1 LQLASANRG
10 LEFVDTDY
18 KDRKPQ
24 IRISIDRNRAA
35 ELGVSLQSVGR
46 ALETLLASRIVT
58 TFVNRGREY
67 NVVLQLPGDARATAT
82 DLGRLSVR
90 SSRTGQLVPL
100 ANITRLEETS
110 GPLALT
116 RFNRQRSITMSAGLA
131 PGYSLGA
138 ALDWFERTVHRE
150 LPASAALMY
159 DGESAD
165 FKRSSGQIY
174 ITILFALAIVYLVL
188 AAQFESFVH
197 PLVIITTVP
206 LALIGAVLGLKAF
219 GLSINIFSQIAVVI
233 LIGIAAKNG
242 VLIVEFTNQLR
253 SRGREFSAAIVEAA
267 GARLRPVLMTS
278 LCTAFGALPFVLAS
292 GAGAEQRRPIGVVV
306 FFGTLIAVF
315 LTLFVVPAA
324 YALLARRTQATPE
337 N

>member
-1 LQLASANRG
+1 
-10 LEFVDTDY
+10 
-18 KDRKPQ
+18 
-24 IRISIDRNRAA
+24 
-35 ELGVSLQSVGR
+35 
-46 ALETLLASRIVT
+46 
-58 TFVNRGREY
+58 
-67 NVVLQLPGDARATAT
+67 
-82 DLGRLSVR
+82 
-90 SSRTGQLVPL
+90 
-100 ANITRLEETS
+100 
-110 GPLALT
+110 
-116 RFNRQRSITMSAGLA
+116 
-131 PGYSLGA
+131 
-138 ALDWFERTVHRE
+138 
-150 LPASAALMY
+150 
-159 DGESAD
+159 
-165 FKRSSGQIY
+165 
-174 ITILFALAIVYLVL
+174 VL

-219 GLSINIFSQIAVVI
+219 GLSLNIFSQIAVVI

-253 SRGREFSAAIVEAA
+253 SRGRDFSAAIVEAA

-306 FFGTLIAVF
+306 FFGTLIAVL

-324 YALLARRTQATPE
+324 YALLARRTHATLD